1 LQDLRGETV
10 DFSIPKEVSDDLGR
24 FQTFLNAQVVPNL
37 SDWYNKG
44 AVTRDFHLAMGQGGW
59 YGFDYAEGRLTRT
72 DSLKRALVAE
82 RLAAL
87 SPGIAVAALAHAD
100 LGLAGLWLFGSEAL
114 QQRYGDASVLG
125 ENLICLGNTES
136 GAGSDVANIRMTAE
150 RVSDGW
156 ALNGTKAYVTN
167 GWISDLAVITAIS
180 DPDAQRNNR
189 LSMFLVDLTS
199 EGVRK
204 KKLSKQVWMPSDL
217 TRIQLKGVVVPEDHL
232 IGERGHGLQQV
243 LTVFTHS
250 RVPISALALGT
261 AMGAYELG
269 LAHARKRRIF
279 DQRIVDQQAKA
290 FEIAD
295 FYARIEAARLAMFK
309 ACWVMDRGEDFRLES
324 SLTKYLSVMIA
335 REVSSWAADLFG
347 AASVMLEHPIHKFPM
362 DAWGASLGEGTQD
375 VQKLIIFREVIK
387 RSQLFPFAT

>member
-1 LQDLRGETV
+1 V

-279 DQRIVDQQAKA
+279 DQRIVDQQTKA